1 MTKATD
7 IANAIT
13 VACCLHSIIEG
24 NAEVQVGVSRNKG
37 VIFFSI
43 EVYGCSKFYPRAAKL
58 RNALLEKCEEKV
70 RTEARRAAG

>member
-43 EVYGCSKFYPRAAKL
+43 EV
-58 RNALLEKCEEKV
+58 
-70 RTEARRAAG
+70 

>member
-1 MTKATD
+1 MAFQGDFHDYYVMWKHLGFLLVTKATD

-43 EVYGCSKFYPRAAKL
+43 EV
-58 RNALLEKCEEKV
+58 
-70 RTEARRAAG
+70 